1 MALSGLQIQK
11 LLPGTN
17 CKECGSSTCMAFAMK
32 LAAKKAML
40 SECPYASEE
49 AKQVLGAASEPPV
62 KGVKIG
68 VETASPLGEETVM
81 YRHEKTFV
89 NKPVIAINLDEGSDL
104 ALASKI
110 RDYRPVRVGEELFVG
125 AIAVTQRGDDNEA
138 FTEYC
143 ARVYETT
150 KLPLIL
156 RAKETASLDKA
167 SLAVAGSRSVLSGVT
182 AEMVEEAVRI
192 AKRDNQVLA
201 VTAPDVDGIVALTAK
216 LKEGGFNDLIIEFQ
230 THSLAETFQTN
241 SISRKAALKNSVKAL
256 GYATLRFIDTGSGM
270 DDTVAAVTE
279 IDKFG
284 GIVVLPGFDPAQLI
298 PLLTLRQN
306 IYTDPQKPIQVEPKL
321 YAIGEPGRKSPVFV
335 TTNFSLTYFLVSG
348 EIENSGISAWLVIPE
363 CEGFSVLTAWA
374 AGKFS
379 GASIAKFI
387 KEIDLESK
395 VDTREIV
402 IPGYVAQI
410 SGELEENL
418 PGFKVLV
425 GPGEAADM
433 EGFIKNV
440 LAKKQ

>member
-40 SECPYASEE
+40 SECPYASDE

-68 VETASPLGEETVM
+68 SGVVSPLGEETVL

-89 NKPVIAINLDEGSDL
+89 NQPVIAVNMDEGESLEIAD
-104 ALASKI
+104 KI
-110 RDYRPVRVGEELFVG
+110 KGYRPVRVGEELFLG
-125 AIAVTQRGDDNEA
+125 AVAVTQKGPGFA
-138 FTEYC
+138 EYC
-143 ARVYETT
+143 ARVYERTN
-150 KLPLIL
+150 LPLII
-156 RAKETASLDKA
+156 RANDFDSLKAASLATAGSGSALTGITDETAS
-167 SLAVAGSRSVLSGVT
+167 
-182 AEMVEEAVRI
+182 EAVEV
-192 AKRDNQVLA
+192 AKRDGQILA
-201 VTAPDVDGIVALTAK
+201 VTAPDLDGVSALTAK
-216 LKEGGFNDLIIEFQ
+216 VKEGGFNELLVEFQ
-230 THSLAETFQTN
+230 THSLSEAFQTN
-241 SISRKAALKNSVKAL
+241 SIARKSALKKNLKSL
-256 GYATLRFIDTGSGM
+256 GYAALSFIDTGDPMG
-270 DDTVAAVTE
+270 DTVRAVTE
-279 IDKFG
+279 IDKYG
-284 GIVVLPGFDPAQLI
+284 GVVVLPHFDPAQLI
-298 PLLTLRQN
+298 TLLTLRQN

-321 YAIGEPGRKSPVFV
+321 YAVGEPDRNSPIFV

-387 KEIDLESK
+387 KEIGLEEQ
-395 VDTREIV
+395 VDTREII
-402 IPGYVAQI
+402 IPGFVSQI

-418 PGFKVLV
+418 PGFKVKV
-425 GPGEAADM
+425 GPGEAADI
-433 EGFIKNV
+433 ESYIKNV
-440 LAKKQ
+440 LVKK